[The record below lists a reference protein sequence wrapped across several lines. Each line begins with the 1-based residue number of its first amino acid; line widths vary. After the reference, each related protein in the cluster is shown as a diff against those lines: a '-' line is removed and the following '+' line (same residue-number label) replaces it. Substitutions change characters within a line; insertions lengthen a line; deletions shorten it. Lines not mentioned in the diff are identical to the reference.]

1 MLRFSH
7 RERPLERSEF
17 TQSGGVG
24 GMIGR
29 TRIGAVVSLMVA
41 LFVAVGCGGGGAPQS
56 NTPPGTLYV
65 ALEDEPPELD
75 PNLSS
80 AYVDRQVMA
89 SLYDKLVDIN
99 QEGEIVPMLAK
110 SYEISDN
117 DLVYTFHL
125 REGIKFHD
133 GTEFNAE
140 AVKYNL
146 DRYQKED
153 SFRSTE
159 VEPIKSVEAVD
170 EYTVRVTL
178 SEPFAPF
185 LAVLTDRAGIMAS
198 PKAIKENNGRISKDP
213 VGTGP
218 FKFVERVRGDHIT
231 VEKNPDYW
239 REGLPKLDK
248 IVYRGI
254 TDENVQYQNL
264 QSGELDLID
273 SIPLVEVKD
282 LQESGDYRVSI
293 EPGLGYNGIWLNV
306 TRPPFDN
313 EKLRQAVYH
322 LVDRQAIAKAA
333 LRNVGGTPANSPFSK
348 QIWAYGKSDEE
359 SPERSVE
366 EAKSLLEEAGKPNGF
381 SFTLKIDPSPT
392 NQQIGQVI
400 QSNLKPAGID
410 VKLEQEEFGTLLDDS
425 TNGNFQALFLGWS
438 GRIDPDLNIYDFTVT
453 NGDFNDSGYSNPEVD
468 RLLNEARTTSDRDE
482 RKDLYDQVMEIL
494 HEDVP
499 YVYLYHNNATTDF
512 AMQPSVQGFEPYPD
526 GILRLAGV
534 SKQQEE

>member
-1 MLRFSH
+1 VRLTGIKVKRQLGVEMTRVIRCGAFALVML
-7 RERPLERSEF
+7 
-17 TQSGGVG
+17 
-24 GMIGR
+24 
-29 TRIGAVVSLMVA
+29 VVLVA
-41 LFVAVGCGGGGAPQS
+41 LGCGGGGAPQS

-65 ALEDEPPELD
+65 ALEEEPPELD

-89 SLYDKLVDIN
+89 SLYDKLVDID

-110 SYEISDN
+110 SYEISED

-125 REGIKFHD
+125 RKGIKFHD

-146 DRYQKED
+146 DRYQEED
-153 SFRSTE
+153 SVRSTE
-159 VEPIKSVEAVD
+159 VEPIESVEVVD

-185 LAVLTDRAGIMAS
+185 LAVLTDRAGIIAS
-198 PKAIKENNGRISKDP
+198 PKAIEENNGRISKDP

-248 IVYRGI
+248 IIYRGI
-254 TDENVQYQNL
+254 VDENVQYQNL

-273 SIPLVEVKD
+273 QMPLVEVKD

-293 EPGLGYNGIWLNV
+293 QPGLGYNGIWLQV

-313 EKLRQAVYH
+313 EKLRQAVYR
-322 LVDRQAIAKAA
+322 LVDREAVAKAA
-333 LRNVGGTPANSPFSK
+333 LRGVGGTPANSPFNK
-348 QIWAYGKSDEE
+348 QSWAYGKSDEY
-359 SPERSVE
+359 PPPSVE
-366 EAKSLLEEAGKPNGF
+366 EAKQLLKEAGKPNGF
-381 SFTLKIDPSPT
+381 SFTFKVDPSPLS
-392 NQQIGQVI
+392 QQTGQII
-400 QSNLKPAGID
+400 QSNLKPAGIK
-410 VKLEQEEFGTLLDDS
+410 VTLEQVEFGTLLEQNTSGD
-425 TNGNFQALFLGWS
+425 FEAMLLGWS
-438 GRIDPDLNIYDFTVT
+438 GRIDPDLNIYDFAVT
-453 NGDFNDSGYSNPEVD
+453 DGDFNASGYSNPEVD
-468 RLLNEARTTSDRDE
+468 KLLNEARTTSDRDR
-482 RKDLYDQVMEIL
+482 RKQLYDQVMEIL
-494 HEDVP
+494 HEEVP
-499 YVYLYHNNATTDF
+499 YVYLYHSNLTTDF
-512 AMQPSVQGFEPYPD
+512 YMQPTVQGFEPYPD

-534 SKQQEE
+534 SKQQQE

>member
-1 MLRFSH
+1 MVRGIRF
-7 RERPLERSEF
+7 
-17 TQSGGVG
+17 GVF
-24 GMIGR
+24 
-29 TRIGAVVSLMVA
+29 ALFALVA
-41 LFVAVGCGGGGAPQS
+41 LVGCGGGGAPQS
-56 NTPPGTLYV
+56 NTPPDTLYV
-65 ALEDEPPELD
+65 ALEAEPPELD

-89 SLYDKLVDIN
+89 SLYDKLVDIDEN
-99 QEGEIVPMLAK
+99 GEIVPMLAK
-110 SYEISDN
+110 SYDVSD
-117 DLVYTFHL
+117 DGKVYTFHL
-125 REGIKFHD
+125 RDGIKFHD

-146 DRYQKED
+146 ERYQEED
-153 SFRSTE
+153 SVRSTE
-159 VEPIKSVEAVD
+159 VEPIESVEAVD

-198 PKAIKENNGRISKDP
+198 PKAIEENNGRISKDP

-239 REGLPKLDK
+239 REGLPKIDK
-248 IVYRGI
+248 IEYRGI
-254 TDENVQYQNL
+254 DDENVQYQNL
-264 QSGELDLID
+264 QSGELDIID
-273 SIPLVEVKD
+273 SIPLVEFKE
-282 LQESGDYRVSI
+282 LQESGDYNVSI
-293 EPGLGYNGIWLNV
+293 EPGLGYQGVFLNV
-306 TRPPFDN
+306 TQPPFDN
-313 EKLRQAVYH
+313 KQLRQAVYR
-322 LVDRQAIAKAA
+322 LVDRDAIVKAV
-333 LRNVGGTPANSPFSK
+333 LRGVGGEAGNSPFSE
-348 QIWAYGKSDEE
+348 QSWAYSEE
-359 SPERSVE
+359 SDSYPERSVE
-366 EAKSLLEEAGKPNGF
+366 EAKALLEEAGKPDGF
-381 SFTLKIDPSPT
+381 SFTLKTDPSPI

-400 QSNLKPAGID
+400 QNNLKPAGID

-468 RLLNEARTTSDRDE
+468 KLLNEARITSDRDR
-482 RKDLYDQVMEIL
+482 RKELYGQVMEIL

-499 YVYLYHNNATTDF
+499 YVYLYHNNQTTDF
-512 AMQPSVQGFEPYPD
+512 AMQPTVQGFEPYPD

-534 SKQQEE
+534 SKEQQE

>member
-1 MLRFSH
+1 MTRGIRF
-7 RERPLERSEF
+7 
-17 TQSGGVG
+17 GVFAF
-24 GMIGR
+24 I
-29 TRIGAVVSLMVA
+29 AFVV
-41 LFVAVGCGGGGAPQS
+41 FVAAGCAGGGAPQS

-65 ALEDEPPELD
+65 ALEAEPPELD

-89 SLYDKLVDIN
+89 SLYDKLVDIDEN
-99 QEGEIVPMLAK
+99 GEIVPMLAK
-110 SYEISDN
+110 SYNVSD
-117 DLVYTFHL
+117 DGKVYTFHL
-125 REGIKFHD
+125 RDGIKFHD

-146 DRYQKED
+146 DRYQEED
-153 SFRSTE
+153 SVRSTE
-159 VEPIKSVEAVD
+159 VEPIESVEVVD

-198 PKAIKENNGRISKDP
+198 PKAIEANNGRISKDP

-218 FKFVERVRGDHIT
+218 FMFVERVRGDHIT
-231 VEKNPDYW
+231 VEKNPEYW
-239 REGLPKLDK
+239 KEGLPKIDK
-248 IVYRGI
+248 IEYRGI
-254 TDENVQYQNL
+254 EDENVQYQNL

-273 SIPLVEVKD
+273 SIPFVEFKE
-282 LQESGDYRVSI
+282 LQQSGDYRVSI
-293 EPGLGYNGIWLNV
+293 ESGLGYQGFFLNV
-306 TRPPFDN
+306 TQPPFDN
-313 EKLRQAVYH
+313 KQLRQAVYR
-322 LVDRQAIAKAA
+322 LVDREAIVNAV
-333 LRNVGGTPANSPFSK
+333 LRDVGGEAGNSPFSE
-348 QIWAYGKSDEE
+348 QSWAYSEE
-359 SPERSVE
+359 SDAYPERSVE
-366 EAKSLLEEAGKPNGF
+366 EAKALLEEAGEPDGF

-400 QSNLKPAGID
+400 QNNLKPAGID

-468 RLLNEARTTSDRDE
+468 KLLNEARTTSDRDT
-482 RKDLYDQVMEIL
+482 RKELYGQVMEIL

-499 YVYLYHNNATTDF
+499 YVYLYHNNSTTDF
-512 AMQPSVQGFEPYPD
+512 AMQPTVQSFEPYPD

-534 SKQQEE
+534 SKEQQE

>member
-1 MLRFSH
+1 MIRGFRF
-7 RERPLERSEF
+7 
-17 TQSGGVG
+17 GVFAF
-24 GMIGR
+24 I
-29 TRIGAVVSLMVA
+29 ALVA
-41 LFVAVGCGGGGAPQS
+41 LVGCGGGGAPQS
-56 NTPPGTLYV
+56 NTPPDTLYV
-65 ALEDEPPELD
+65 ALEAEPPELD

-89 SLYDKLVDIN
+89 SLYDKLVDIDEN
-99 QEGEIVPMLAK
+99 GEIVPMLAK
-110 SYEISDN
+110 SYDVSD
-117 DLVYTFHL
+117 DGKVYTFHL
-125 REGIKFHD
+125 RDGINFHD

-146 DRYQKED
+146 ERYQEED
-153 SFRSTE
+153 SVRSTE
-159 VEPIKSVEAVD
+159 VEPIESVEAVD

-198 PKAIKENNGRISKDP
+198 PKAIEENNGRISKDP

-239 REGLPKLDK
+239 REGLPKIDE
-248 IVYRGI
+248 IEYRGI
-254 TDENVQYQNL
+254 EDENVQYQNL
-264 QSGELDLID
+264 QSGELDIID
-273 SIPLVEVKD
+273 SIPLVEFKE
-282 LQESGDYRVSI
+282 LQESGDYNVSI
-293 EPGLGYNGIWLNV
+293 EPGLGYQGVFLNV
-306 TRPPFDN
+306 TQPPFDN
-313 EKLRQAVYH
+313 KQLRQAVYR
-322 LVDRQAIAKAA
+322 LVDREAIVKAV
-333 LRNVGGTPANSPFSK
+333 LRDVGGEAGNSPFSE
-348 QIWAYGKSDEE
+348 QSWAYSEE
-359 SPERSVE
+359 SDSYPERSVE
-366 EAKSLLEEAGKPNGF
+366 EAKKLLEEAGKPDGF
-381 SFTLKIDPSPT
+381 SFTLKTDPSPI

-400 QSNLKPAGID
+400 QNNLKPAGID

-468 RLLNEARTTSDRDE
+468 KLLNEARTTSDRDR
-482 RKDLYDQVMEIL
+482 RKELYGQVMEIL

-499 YVYLYHNNATTDF
+499 YVYLYHNNQTTDF
-512 AMQPSVQGFEPYPD
+512 AMQPTVQGFEPYPD

-534 SKQQEE
+534 SKEQQE

>member
-1 MLRFSH
+1 MVRGIRF
-7 RERPLERSEF
+7 
-17 TQSGGVG
+17 GVF
-24 GMIGR
+24 
-29 TRIGAVVSLMVA
+29 A
-41 LFVAVGCGGGGAPQS
+41 LFALAALVGCGGGGAPQS

-65 ALEDEPPELD
+65 ALEAEPPELD

-89 SLYDKLVDIN
+89 SLYDKLVDIDEN
-99 QEGEIVPMLAK
+99 GEIVPMLAK
-110 SYEISDN
+110 SYDVSD
-117 DLVYTFHL
+117 DGKVYTFHL
-125 REGIKFHD
+125 RDGIKFHD

-140 AVKYNL
+140 AAKYNL
-146 DRYQKED
+146 ERYQEED
-153 SFRSTE
+153 SVRSTE
-159 VEPIKSVEAVD
+159 VEPIESVEAVD

-198 PKAIKENNGRISKDP
+198 PKAIEENNGRISKDP

-239 REGLPKLDK
+239 REGLPKIDK
-248 IVYRGI
+248 IEYRGI
-254 TDENVQYQNL
+254 DDENVQYQNL
-264 QSGELDLID
+264 QSGELDIID
-273 SIPLVEVKD
+273 SIPLVEFKE
-282 LQESGDYRVSI
+282 LQESGDYNVSI
-293 EPGLGYNGIWLNV
+293 EPGLGYQGVFLNV
-306 TRPPFDN
+306 TQPPFDN
-313 EKLRQAVYH
+313 KQLRQAVYR
-322 LVDRQAIAKAA
+322 LVDRDAIVKAV
-333 LRNVGGTPANSPFSK
+333 LRGVGGEAGNSPFSE
-348 QIWAYGKSDEE
+348 QSWAYSEE
-359 SPERSVE
+359 SDSYPERSVE
-366 EAKSLLEEAGKPNGF
+366 EAKALLEEAGKPDGF
-381 SFTLKIDPSPT
+381 SFTLKTDPSPI

-400 QSNLKPAGID
+400 QNNLKPAGID

-468 RLLNEARTTSDRDE
+468 KLLNEARITSDRDR
-482 RKDLYDQVMEIL
+482 RKELYGQVMEIL

-499 YVYLYHNNATTDF
+499 YVYLYHNNQTTDF
-512 AMQPSVQGFEPYPD
+512 AMQPTVQGFEPYPD

-534 SKQQEE
+534 SKEQQE

>member
-1 MLRFSH
+1 VGCAGMVRGIRF
-7 RERPLERSEF
+7 
-17 TQSGGVG
+17 GVF
-24 GMIGR
+24 
-29 TRIGAVVSLMVA
+29 ALFALVA
-41 LFVAVGCGGGGAPQS
+41 LVGCGGGGAPQS
-56 NTPPGTLYV
+56 NTPPDTLYV
-65 ALEDEPPELD
+65 ALEAEPPELD

-89 SLYDKLVDIN
+89 SLYDKLVDIDEN
-99 QEGEIVPMLAK
+99 GEIVPMLAK
-110 SYEISDN
+110 SYDVSD
-117 DLVYTFHL
+117 DGKVYTFHL
-125 REGIKFHD
+125 RDGIKFHD

-146 DRYQKED
+146 DRYQEED
-153 SFRSTE
+153 SVRSTE
-159 VEPIKSVEAVD
+159 VEPIESVEAVD

-198 PKAIKENNGRISKDP
+198 PKAIEENNGRISKDP

-239 REGLPKLDK
+239 REGLPKIDK
-248 IVYRGI
+248 IEYRGI
-254 TDENVQYQNL
+254 DDENVQYQNL
-264 QSGELDLID
+264 QSGELDIID
-273 SIPLVEVKD
+273 SIPLVEFKE
-282 LQESGDYRVSI
+282 LQESGDYNVSI
-293 EPGLGYNGIWLNV
+293 EPGLGYQGVFLNV
-306 TRPPFDN
+306 TQPPFDN
-313 EKLRQAVYH
+313 KQLRQAVYR
-322 LVDRQAIAKAA
+322 LVDREAIVKAV
-333 LRNVGGTPANSPFSK
+333 LRNVGGEAGNSPFSE
-348 QIWAYGKSDEE
+348 QSWAYSEE
-359 SPERSVE
+359 SDSYPERSVE
-366 EAKSLLEEAGKPNGF
+366 EAKALLEEAGKPDGF
-381 SFTLKIDPSPT
+381 SFTLKTDPSPI

-400 QSNLKPAGID
+400 QNNLKPAGID

-468 RLLNEARTTSDRDE
+468 KLLNEARITSDRDR
-482 RKDLYDQVMEIL
+482 RKELYGQVMEIL

-499 YVYLYHNNATTDF
+499 YVYLYHNNQTTDF
-512 AMQPSVQGFEPYPD
+512 AMQPTVQGFEPYPD

-534 SKQQEE
+534 SKEQQE

>member
-1 MLRFSH
+1 MVRGIRF
-7 RERPLERSEF
+7 
-17 TQSGGVG
+17 GVF
-24 GMIGR
+24 
-29 TRIGAVVSLMVA
+29 ALFALVA
-41 LFVAVGCGGGGAPQS
+41 LVGCGGGGAPQS
-56 NTPPGTLYV
+56 NTPPDTLYV
-65 ALEDEPPELD
+65 ALEAEPPELD

-89 SLYDKLVDIN
+89 SLYDKLVDIDEN
-99 QEGEIVPMLAK
+99 GEIVPMLAK
-110 SYEISDN
+110 SYDVSD
-117 DLVYTFHL
+117 DGKVYTFHL
-125 REGIKFHD
+125 RDGIKFHD

-146 DRYQKED
+146 ERYQEED
-153 SFRSTE
+153 SVRSTE
-159 VEPIKSVEAVD
+159 VEPIESVEAVD

-198 PKAIKENNGRISKDP
+198 PKAIEENNGRISKDP

-239 REGLPKLDK
+239 REGLPKIDK
-248 IVYRGI
+248 IEYRGI
-254 TDENVQYQNL
+254 DDENVQYQNL
-264 QSGELDLID
+264 QSGELDIID
-273 SIPLVEVKD
+273 SIPLVEFKE
-282 LQESGDYRVSI
+282 LQETGDYNVSI
-293 EPGLGYNGIWLNV
+293 EPGLGYQGVFLNV
-306 TRPPFDN
+306 TQPPFDN
-313 EKLRQAVYH
+313 KQLRQAVYR
-322 LVDRQAIAKAA
+322 LVDRDAIVKAV
-333 LRNVGGTPANSPFSK
+333 LRGVGGEAGNSPFSE
-348 QIWAYGKSDEE
+348 QSWAYSEE
-359 SPERSVE
+359 SDSYPERSVE
-366 EAKSLLEEAGKPNGF
+366 EAKALLEEAGKPDGF
-381 SFTLKIDPSPT
+381 SFTLKTDPSPI

-400 QSNLKPAGID
+400 QNNLKPAGID

-468 RLLNEARTTSDRDE
+468 KLLNEARITSDRDR
-482 RKDLYDQVMEIL
+482 RKELYGQVMEIL

-499 YVYLYHNNATTDF
+499 YVYLYHNNQTTDF
-512 AMQPSVQGFEPYPD
+512 AMQPTVQGFEPYPD

-534 SKQQEE
+534 SKEQQE